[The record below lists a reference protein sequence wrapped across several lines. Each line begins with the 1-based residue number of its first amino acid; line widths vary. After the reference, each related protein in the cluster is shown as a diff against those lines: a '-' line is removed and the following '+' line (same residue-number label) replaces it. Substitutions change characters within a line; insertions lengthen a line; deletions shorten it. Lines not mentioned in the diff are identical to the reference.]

1 MRYNGP
7 AMDASAPAESHAIEL
22 RVYYEDT
29 DCAGLVFYANY
40 LRFCE
45 RGRTELLRGL
55 GFSQNELM
63 REHGIGFVVH
73 RLQAHY
79 RHPARLDD
87 LLRLETRAVSA
98 TRTTVVF
105 AQRLL
110 RGDLPLFDAEVT
122 VACVDLQ
129 RGRPVALP
137 AAVRAR
143 LFLS

>member
-7 AMDASAPAESHAIEL
+7 AMDATAPAEPHAIEL

-29 DCAGLVFYANY
+29 DCAGLVYYANY

-55 GFSQNELM
+55 GFAQSVLM
-63 REHGIGFVVH
+63 QEYGVGFVVH

-87 LLRLETRAVSA
+87 LLRLETRVLAL
-98 TRTTVVF
+98 TRATVVF

>member
-1 MRYNGP
+1 MAP
-7 AMDASAPAESHAIEL
+7 SAPAAAHTLEI

-29 DCAGLVFYANY
+29 DCAGVVYYANY

-45 RGRTELLRGL
+45 RGRTEFLRAL
-55 GFSQNELM
+55 GFSQSRLM

-87 LLRLETRAVSA
+87 RLQLVTRVHALARASI
-98 TRTTVVF
+98 VF
-105 AQRLL
+105 TQRLW
-110 RGDLPLFDAEVT
+110 RDTLPIFDAEVT

-137 AAVRAR
+137 AVLRTQIP
-143 LFLS
+143 LS